1 MKIDLCIKD
10 YLIDIEIKKYAEGTI
25 AKYKVELNVFS
36 RWCKEQ
42 DITDMEDVTPQ
53 LVKRYTHHLLQKGL
67 KGSTINLYLKALRV
81 FIRYCYNEE
90 YGGWNVDSKKI
101 SLVKQDKPVIPA
113 FTPKEVKLMLDNCK
127 GNNYRAVRDK
137 AILTL
142 FFETGVR
149 LSELLNIGVNDVYED
164 YIMINGK
171 NNKQRL
177 LPITAVF
184 KKELFRFMRARDK
197 YFEDRTIK
205 EDKLFLSYRGR
216 ALTVTAVNK
225 MLKVRGQGIEGVRVS
240 PHTCRHFFAQQQ
252 IKMGTD
258 IYTISR
264 LLGHENIGI
273 TQIYL
278 NSLGDKD
285 IVSIAK
291 NNSVLMNM

>member
-1 MKIDLCIKD
+1 MNVDLCIKD
-10 YLIDIEIKKYAEGTI
+10 YLIEIEIKKYAQGTRE
-25 AKYKVELNVFS
+25 KYKVELGVFN
-36 RWCKEQ
+36 RWLKEQ
-42 DITDMEDVTPQ
+42 NIFDMEEVTPQ
-53 LVKRYTHHLLQKGL
+53 VVKQYTKHLLEKGL
-67 KGSTINLYLKALRV
+67 KGSTINLYLKAIKV

-90 YGGWNVDSKKI
+90 YGGWNVDAKKI
-101 SLVKQDKPVIPA
+101 SLVRQDKPMIPT
-113 FTPKEVKLMLDNCK
+113 FTPQDVKTMLATCK
-127 GNNYRAVRDK
+127 GNSYREVRDK

-149 LSELLNIGVNDVYED
+149 LSELLNINIDDIHED

-177 LPITAVF
+177 LPITPVF
-184 KKELFRFMRARDK
+184 KKELFRFLRAREA

-205 EDKLFLSYRGR
+205 ENKLFLSYRGK
-216 ALTVTAVNK
+216 ALTVTAINK
-225 MLKVRGQGIEGVRVS
+225 MLKNRGKDIKGVRVS

-264 LLGHENIGI
+264 LLGHESIAI